1 MRSYNALIRQTRFN
15 MTNNTPV
22 DKPIKNRRKVSRE
35 NDKLF
40 QTMVAINVLGWF
52 VFLAALLVFHD
63 ARPEFVSGVQ
73 EFWGVEGRKEWSK
86 TLSLYLVILLFS
98 CVAISGLVLLMKR
111 KRNRREKDHY
121 GINGFVLMFTAVSSL
136 IILYFEFN
144 P

>member
-1 MRSYNALIRQTRFN
+1 MQTILSTTRRTN
-15 MTNNTPV
+15 LYMTD
-22 DKPIKNRRKVSRE
+22 DKPIKDRRKLPRE
-35 NDKLF
+35 NDKFF
-40 QTMVAINVLGWF
+40 QAMVAVNVLGWF
-52 VFLAALLVFHD
+52 VFIAALLVFHD

-73 EFWGVEGRKEWSK
+73 AFWGVEVREQWSE
-86 TLSLYLVILLFS
+86 TLSMYLIALLFA
-98 CVAISGLVLLMKR
+98 CVFISVVVLLMKR